1 MSHFLCRAV
10 VARSQVEQPGTKT
23 EMQLEQDFID
33 ARVAELVREVRRQ
46 RIARLTAPVTA
57 FWTRTVD
64 RLTRP
69 SREAQQRKDLLGRLD
84 SMPAYMLNDI
94 GVVRDAVGR
103 YCYHD
108 DFGKLT
114 ELAAVEPKPATPR
127 RAKSGT
133 PAAANM
139 ALHPAE

>member
-33 ARVAELVREVRRQ
+33 ARVAELAREARRQ
-46 RIARLTAPVTA
+46 RVARLIAQVTSV
-57 FWTRTVD
+57 WTPIVD

-69 SREAQQRKDLLGRLD
+69 SREAQQRKDLLERLD
-84 SMPAYMLNDI
+84 TMPAYMLNDI
-94 GVVRDAVGR
+94 GVFQDTVGR

-108 DFGKLT
+108 DFGKQT
-114 ELAAVEPKPATPR
+114 EVVPVLKKPASPR
-127 RAKSGT
+127 RAQFS
-133 PAAANM
+133 AAAAGRM
-139 ALHPAE
+139 VLHPAE